1 MKGAN
6 REPDLLRFMTAGS
19 VDDGKSTL
27 IGRLLYDANALY
39 EDQIKNLRQR
49 KGDGELDFSLV
60 TDGLGA
66 EQEQGITIDV
76 AYRYFVTNRRR
87 FIIADAP
94 GHEQYT
100 RNMATAASNS
110 DLAILLIDARH
121 GVLTQSKRHAFIC
134 SLLGIPRMIV
144 TINKMDLVGYDE
156 SKFREI
162 VAIYEEF
169 ALRLGLSNLT
179 FLPISAVKGD
189 NIVTRSVNMSWY
201 EGPPL
206 LAFLEEVYVAGDR
219 NLVDFRFPVQ
229 RVIRTENDFRG
240 YSGRIPS
247 GIVRVG
253 DEVLALPSGYR
264 SHVVAIENAGMN
276 SGFAGAG
283 QSVTLCLKDD
293 IDLARGDIL
302 VHPGNV
308 PREYRDVEVMLVWM
322 GEELLEPGKVY
333 LIKHTTRWIK
343 ARCEQIH
350 YRTDPN
356 SLRREKADALKI
368 NDIGRVRFSLFTPLF
383 ADVYSRNR
391 QLGAFIVV
399 SPQTNDTLGAATIID
414 RMDFDSEILE
424 ERTIPEQNTIVWHSG
439 QVTPDDRVRLFKQ
452 KPVTIWLTGL
462 SGSGK
467 STIGFALERR
477 LMDLGHGCY
486 MLDGDNIRHR
496 LNRDLG
502 FSPKDRTENIR
513 RISEVCRLMNNAG
526 LIVISAFIS
535 PYRED
540 RSMAREIIGS
550 DAFLEVHV
558 NTPIQVCESRDPKG
572 LYRKAR
578 AGEISGFT
586 GITAPYEPP
595 DDPALSLDTS
605 SLEINNCVKKL
616 MELLQNGFDEFKDGH

>member
-1 MKGAN
+1 MKEAN

-49 KGDGELDFSLV
+49 PGDGELDFSLV

-76 AYRYFVTNRRR
+76 AYRYFATNCRR

-134 SLLGIPRMIV
+134 SLLGIPRMVV

-169 ALRLGLSNLT
+169 AIRLGLSNLT

-283 QSVTLCLKDD
+283 QSVTLNLKDD
-293 IDLARGDIL
+293 IDLGRGDIL
-302 VHPGNV
+302 VHPGNI

-322 GEELLEPGKVY
+322 GEEPLEPGKVY

-368 NDIGRVRFSLFTPLF
+368 NDIGRVRFALFAPLF

-399 SPQTNDTLGAATIID
+399 SPITNDTWGAATIID
-414 RMDFDSEILE
+414 RMDYDSEILE
-424 ERTIPEQNTIVWHSG
+424 ERTIPEEKTIVWHPSH
-439 QVTPDDRVRLFKQ
+439 VTQEHRIELFRQ

-540 RSMAREIIGS
+540 RLMAREIIGT
-550 DAFLEVHV
+550 DAFLEVYV

-595 DDPALSLDTS
+595 DNPALSLDTS
-605 SLEINNCVKKL
+605 SLDVGESTESLII
-616 MELLQNGFDEFKDGH
+616 LLSQYLHQGA